1 MPNTNLVTLLTGADV
16 RLETGVVMLREGTA
30 WVVRTDE
37 GVRTLGRAFSCLVEP
52 ECNDRVLYV
61 SDGARG
67 RILAILD
74 RPGGGAAV
82 LEHAEG
88 MELRAS
94 EGAVSVAA
102 RDTVQL
108 AGSEV
113 NLAAGTLRA
122 TAAEAA
128 FCIGETDLTGNR
140 AKATLRDA
148 ALEAENVDTRA
159 NRITQRVKRAFRFI
173 EETEVVHARE
183 VLQHVKGLFTSRAKT
198 AVITAA
204 EDMKVDGKRIHLG

>member
-1 MPNTNLVTLLTGADV
+1 MQNANLVTLLTGADV
-16 RLETGVVMLREGTA
+16 RLETGVVMLRENDA
-30 WVVRTDE
+30 WVVRTDQ

-52 ECNDRVLYV
+52 ACNDRVLYV

-88 MELRAS
+88 MELRAT
-94 EGAVSVAA
+94 EGAVMVAA
-102 RDTVQL
+102 RDQVQL
-108 AGSEV
+108 ASAQV
-113 NLAAGTLRA
+113 NLVAGTLNA
-122 TAAEAA
+122 TAAEAK
-128 FCIGETDLTGNR
+128 FCIGETELAGNR

-148 ALEAENVDTRA
+148 ALEAENIDTRA
-159 NRITQRVKRAFRFI
+159 NRFTQRVKRAFRFI
-173 EETEVVHARE
+173 EETEIVHARE
-183 VLQHVKGLFTSRAKT
+183 ILQRVQGLFTSRAKT
-198 AVITAA
+198 AVITAE